1 MTDNEISKAIEQ
13 VSFDVL
19 IPAITEEEVGKLAT
33 DLNVEYITEKTEIP
47 DRQVLVKLG
56 GVPVAYRGDI
66 VAVKGAEKVGKSQF
80 AAVLMAATLNDCLP
94 SITVESGCKILVVDT
109 EQTTRSTK
117 IRLMRALRTAK
128 TETCRT
134 ERGEVFVISVR
145 RNSIEER
152 TKAVQILADKLNP
165 DIIYIDGV
173 VQFLNDFNDIEE
185 SQKVIQTL
193 KNLTARTDGS
203 ERLIIGVVHTNPT
216 GDDGAKM
223 RGHLGTLLAQTAQ
236 SVIMLSKKD
245 KRFSA
250 KTVCN
255 RDDADTETVF
265 EIDNER
271 GIFTGA
277 NDPLTDEIR
286 DVLKQAFSLL
296 ERKKEPASR
305 KSLHD
310 VLTSVN
316 NPQTGKPYS
325 SDKAYK
331 LIKEAMSIGVA
342 EYKNGLIFLK

>member
-1 MTDNEISKAIEQ
+1 MKEDVLKRVEQ
-13 VSFDVL
+13 VSFNSLTADKDQIEQL
-19 IPAITEEEVGKLAT
+19 IKELLVEHITE
-33 DLNVEYITEKTEIP
+33 NTEIP
-47 DRQVLVKLG
+47 DRQVLIKLG
-56 GVPVAYRGDI
+56 GVPVAYRGDV

-80 AAVLMAATLNDCLP
+80 AAVLMAAVLNDCLP
-94 SITVESGCKILVVDT
+94 SISVTEGCKMLLIDT
-109 EQTTRSTK
+109 EQSARSVK
-117 IRLMRALRTAK
+117 IRLLRALRTAK

-152 TKAVQILADKLNP
+152 TKAVQTLAERLNP

-185 SQKVIQTL
+185 SQKAVQTL

-203 ERLIIGVVHTNPT
+203 ERLVIGVVHTNPT

-236 SVIMLSKKD
+236 SVIMLSKKNG
-245 KRFSA
+245 KFLA

-277 NDPLTDEIR
+277 NDPLVDEMR

-296 ERKKEPASR
+296 KQKKEPASR
-305 KSLHD
+305 KALHD
-310 VLTSVN
+310 VLISVN
-316 NPQTGKPYS
+316 NPQTGKPYN

-331 LIKEAMSIGVA
+331 IIKDAMAIGVA
-342 EYKNGLIFLK
+342 EYKNGLIFLR